1 MRAASLAVSIITYR
15 RSQLL
20 DSCLRSLSI
29 AMSKNQY
36 PVFII
41 IQDMDQED
49 LAILSKYV
57 NLITEIIHVDS
68 GGRNVED
75 LINSNRIRAWEFPLM
90 SRGYQYVVCLEDDV
104 EVSPDIFEF
113 TEQVLTQVG
122 GCRNFWGINYGSFEK
137 PVESAT
143 YSKLRYGLHGPAS
156 LISKRS
162 LKRFKLNRLMRFT
175 GRIPWDAWVE
185 PLVRTGF
192 MATSNVSRYRDN
204 GYSGTHATLENNSE
218 YFQKLNESFVHG
230 LRTVATNYYYSD
242 LEHHWRA
249 DCRIY
254 VTQGKIRHYIE
265 FIALRTYQILKALA

>member
-1 MRAASLAVSIITYR
+1 MSASSLAVSIITYR
-15 RSQLL
+15 RSHLL

-41 IQDMDQED
+41 IQDADEDD
-49 LAILSKYV
+49 LAILRKYDNIV
-57 NLITEIIHVDS
+57 TEIIHVDV
-68 GGRNVED
+68 GDKNVED
-75 LINSNRIRAWEFPLM
+75 LINSNRIRAWEFPLI
-90 SRGYQYVVCLEDDV
+90 SRGYQYVICLEDDV
-104 EVSPDIFEF
+104 EVSPDIFKF
-113 TEQVLTQVG
+113 TEQVLAQVG
-122 GCRNFWGINYGSFEK
+122 RCRNFWGINYGSFEK
-137 PVESAT
+137 PVESST

-162 LKRFKLNRLMRFT
+162 LERFNLNWLMRFH
-175 GRIPWDAWVE
+175 GKIPWDSWVE

-192 MATSNVSRYRDN
+192 MVTSNVSRYRDN

-230 LRTVATNYYYSD
+230 LRTVATNYYHRD

-254 VTQGKIRHYIE
+254 VTQRKIRHYIE